1 MLRECQ
7 HTKESRTADLA
18 PRLDL
23 PTDIPRRGRAP
34 AGAHERLELASRSR
48 ARSFAVSMAP
58 RRPVRV
64 TIRIAVL
71 TGKLVVQP
79 ADRITEPR
87 RGANRPDR
95 IVVVH
100 DGHPR

>member
-1 MLRECQ
+1 MQLIRCPCCAKCQ
-7 HTKESRTADLA
+7 HTKESRTAHLA

-23 PTDIPRRGRAP
+23 PTDIPRRGRVL

-64 TIRIAVL
+64 TIRIAVRVAEL
-71 TGKLVVQP
+71 
-79 ADRITEPR
+79 R